1 MVESLKF
8 LGTVL
13 NSSDQLK
20 ITVNSIKRQYLRW
33 LQQAHDGAGPG
44 RRCINVSG
52 LSGDLK
58 GKTRRTPVI
67 HEGQRLGVPQSLS
80 VHFQSAGVS
89 RPTSLTDFPE
99 NACQAQGISPK
110 VQIAETRRL
119 WLRMFLLAPHE
130 IGAFEAVPHR

>member
-44 RRCINVSG
+44 RRWISG
-52 LSGDLK
+52 SGISGDLS

-67 HEGQRLGVPQSLS
+67 YEGQSLGVPQSLS

-89 RPTSLTDFPE
+89 MGASCWLANTHDTVCTALCWCHPLVSLCGVSM
-99 NACQAQGISPK
+99 ASHSQGMGQ
-110 VQIAETRRL
+110 V
-119 WLRMFLLAPHE
+119 
-130 IGAFEAVPHR
+130 